1 MRTCAYIYAIISPSA
16 IRKVNVC
23 ASMLKIVQAERRAK
37 LAWALLRRGRCSR
50 RSLKERLI
58 FESRR
63 QKYSKFLNPQWLIFR
78 LSRNLSSFR
87 LLVHK
92 SVQLLA
98 FSPTKCTRKTQK
110 QIFSGKIPN
119 CKLRPYKI
127 ALKRQTNQQI
137 IDSSVVIMLNM
148 YNNND
153 IVTIL
158 FVF

>member
-23 ASMLKIVQAERRAK
+23 ASMSKIVQAERRAK

-92 SVQLLA
+92 SVQLFA
-98 FSPTKCTRKTQK
+98 FSPSESTRKTQK
-110 QIFSGKIPN
+110 QIFS
-119 CKLRPYKI
+119 PYLFFWFYIMYKAPI
-127 ALKRQTNQQI
+127 RELTHGI
-137 IDSSVVIMLNM
+137 IHL
-148 YNNND
+148 
-153 IVTIL
+153 IVDC
-158 FVF
+158 

>member
-1 MRTCAYIYAIISPSA
+1 VRTCAYIYAIISPSA

-23 ASMLKIVQAERRAK
+23 ASMSKIVQAERRAK
-37 LAWALLRRGRCSR
+37 FAWALLRRGRCSR

-63 QKYSKFLNPQWLIFR
+63 QRYSKFPSRQWPFFR

-98 FSPTKCTRKTQK
+98 FSPSESTRKTQK
-110 QIFSGKIPN
+110 QIFS
-119 CKLRPYKI
+119 PYLFFRFHIMNKAPI
-127 ALKRQTNQQI
+127 RELTHGVIHLI
-137 IDSSVVIMLNM
+137 IDC
-148 YNNND
+148 
-153 IVTIL
+153 
-158 FVF
+158 